1 MGTILRFPA
10 ERVRGT
16 LYPAQRPEPAAI
28 LILPVVQIERVL
40 APPLV
45 PDMPQDLPDDWPD
58 DWPDHG
64 SAAPSFDA
72 LPPPSGT
79 RRRRRS
85 PRS

>member
-16 LYPAQRPEPAAI
+16 LYQAHRPEPAVI
-28 LILPVVQIERVL
+28 LILPVVQIEREQAL
-40 APPLV
+40 PLWSE
-45 PDMPQDLPDDWPD
+45 PLRD

-64 SAAPSFDA
+64 SAAPCFDDVV
-72 LPPPSGT
+72 PPPGRT
-79 RRRRRS
+79 TRRRRS

>member
-1 MGTILRFPA
+1 MGTVLRFPA

-16 LYPAQRPEPAAI
+16 LYPAHRPEPAAI
-28 LILPVVQIERVL
+28 LILPVVQIERAE
-40 APPLV
+40 APLWAE
-45 PDMPQDLPDDWPD
+45 QLPD

-64 SAAPSFDA
+64 SAAPSFDHI
-72 LPPPSGT
+72 PPPSGA